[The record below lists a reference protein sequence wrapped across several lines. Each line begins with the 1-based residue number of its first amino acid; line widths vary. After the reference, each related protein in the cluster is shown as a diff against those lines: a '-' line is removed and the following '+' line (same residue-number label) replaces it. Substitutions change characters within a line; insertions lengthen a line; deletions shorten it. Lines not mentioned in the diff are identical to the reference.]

1 MSVPIGGLVLYE
13 VGEQLGKRCMRIRTE
28 SRNEK
33 WERFVLQPCNRATMQ
48 PCNHSTIF
56 CWSFTGNLSAESA
69 NLGVGKQF

>member
-13 VGEQLGKRCMRIRTE
+13 VGEQLGKRSMRIRTE

-33 WERFVLQPCNRATMQ
+33 EFVLQPCNRAIVQ

-56 CWSFTGNLSAESA
+56 CWSSTGNLSAESA
-69 NLGVGKQF
+69 NLGVGKHF

>member
-13 VGEQLGKRCMRIRTE
+13 VGEQLGKRSMRIRTK

-33 WERFVLQPCNRATMQ
+33 WENNRAIVATMQ

-56 CWSFTGNLSAESA
+56 CWSSTGNLSAESA